1 MPVYQ
6 RTGSEPGTTVMT
18 VQDLAALGFG
28 ETAYVKSVM
37 VEGRPAYALHAANG
51 VPIAAVSTRDLAF
64 ILARQND
71 LDPVSAH

>member
-1 MPVYQ
+1 MSVHQ
-6 RTGSEPGTTVMT
+6 RTGGEPETTVMT

-28 ETAYVKSVM
+28 ETAYVKPVI
-37 VEGRPAYALHAANG
+37 VEGRSAYALHAANG
-51 VPIAAVSTRDLAF
+51 VPIAAVATRDLAF

>member
-1 MPVYQ
+1 MTFHQ
-6 RTGSEPGTTVMT
+6 RSGSEPERMVMT

-28 ETAYVKSVM
+28 ETAYIKPVV

-64 ILARQND
+64 VLARQND
-71 LDPVSAH
+71 LEPVSAH